1 MNEQEIQSLIK
12 QLKAAG
18 LNDEQI
24 MDTFYEAFE
33 SGEMDRKDLEVLA
46 EAMGY
51 ELTDDFKNDENP
63 DPIAAPEAPKADE
76 AGNGEI
82 SKNEAEDL
90 KEIKPGE
97 SPEEFKEKVDE
108 APKAEEPAAEEP
120 KEDKPEEPKADEGD
134 DDEKGWEEAQKK
146 FKW

>member
-1 MNEQEIQSLIK
+1 MNEEEIQSLIK

-18 LNDEQI
+18 LSDEDI
-24 MDTFYEAFE
+24 MNVFYEAFE

-51 ELTDDFKNDENP
+51 ELTDDFKNDQTP
-63 DPIAAPEAPKADE
+63 DPINGNNEPAPEG
-76 AGNGEI
+76 GNENL
-82 SKNEAEDL
+82 SKQELEDA

-97 SPEEFKEKVDE
+97 SPEEFKEKLE
-108 APKAEEPAAEEP
+108 GEKPAPAPEEP
-120 KEDKPEEPKADEGD
+120 KEEKPEEKD
-134 DDEKGWEEAQKK
+134 DWEETQKK